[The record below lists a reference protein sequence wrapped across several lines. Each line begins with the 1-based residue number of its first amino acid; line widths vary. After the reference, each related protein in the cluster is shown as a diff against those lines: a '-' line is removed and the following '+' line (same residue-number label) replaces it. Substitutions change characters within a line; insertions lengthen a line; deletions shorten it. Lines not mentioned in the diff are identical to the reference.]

1 MKIRLLLKGDKVLV
15 EVSGK
20 IDQAIN
26 SQTSLQSGWREFII
40 CCLDT
45 LAGGGNLK
53 ADGETNFEKQ
63 FGRVAI
69 HCSFGAASLEPG
81 ETEEDFLNR
90 VDGLLYEA
98 KRKGKNQVSY

>member
-1 MKIRLLLKGDKVLV
+1 ML
-15 EVSGK
+15 
-20 IDQAIN
+20 
-26 SQTSLQSGWREFII
+26 
-40 CCLDT
+40 
-45 LAGGGNLK
+45 
-53 ADGETNFEKQ
+53 GETVCKPMDAPPITTVWVVRFTSNFA
-63 FGRVAI
+63 GVAI